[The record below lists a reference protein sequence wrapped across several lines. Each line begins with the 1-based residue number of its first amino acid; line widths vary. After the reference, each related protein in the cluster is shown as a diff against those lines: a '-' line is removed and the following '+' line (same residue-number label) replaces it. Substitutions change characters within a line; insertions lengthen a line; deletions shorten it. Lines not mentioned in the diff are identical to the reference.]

1 MADSSPPKGLII
13 DLITPLKQ
21 GGNIDGRGLGRLLD
35 RVLPFVQ
42 AVYLASPVAGEG
54 RNLGA
59 VQREELLEKTLVVT
73 RGRVPIF
80 IWVSQDSEEETQK
93 TLSVLKK
100 RLDKRKYKGPVF
112 WVDTPLYYHSNR
124 GLPSYYQSL
133 SDGEKALYLLHN
145 DPALIRGR
153 SRPLKRNNIRTSI
166 LKDLAQIS
174 SIHGLIFSGS
184 LERVRNYQKAVR
196 ARTDFRIYDG
206 DESRF
211 LSYPSLSGIV
221 SVGSNLVPEA
231 WQKITTSS
239 LNQSGDREQYPDFL
253 QQIWQTGR
261 YLQALIEIYHPA
273 SVPLIKHILAD
284 TGTIE
289 SPFCS
294 FKAGDVTAKVQA
306 LKGLMA
312 QQGDFR
318 APSQ

>member
-1 MADSSPPKGLII
+1 MADPSPPKGLII

-59 VQREELLEKTLVVT
+59 MQREELLEKTLVVA
-73 RGRVPIF
+73 RGRVPIL
-80 IWVSQDSEEETQK
+80 IWVSQSTEEETQS
-93 TLSVLKK
+93 TLSLLKR
-100 RLDKRKYKGPVF
+100 RLNKRKYKGPVF

-124 GLPSYYQSL
+124 GLPLYYQSL
-133 SDGEKALYLLHN
+133 SVGVKGPYLLHN
-145 DPALIRGR
+145 DPALIRGL

-174 SIHGLIFSGS
+174 SVQGLIFSGS

-261 YLQALIEIYHPA
+261 YLQSLIGIYHPA

-289 SPFCS
+289 SRLCS
-294 FKAGDVTAKVQA
+294 FEVGDVTAKVQA
-306 LKGLMA
+306 LKELMA
-312 QQGDFR
+312 QQGDFHI
-318 APSQ
+318 PSQ